1 MLTPSNWC
9 AIWSGGKHLQSQ
21 AITLKIV
28 RDPQGHP
35 VPEDGRIYSEHL
47 HEQIGAELFIKQV
60 IVLIAIVAFVVT
72 KISILRWRNKTREL
86 TLAKQLTPLS
96 KTLRLKYVNQKIKQ
110 K

>member
-1 MLTPSNWC
+1 MVKF
-9 AIWSGGKHLQSQ
+9 GK
-21 AITLKIV
+21 AITLKIL

-72 KISILRWRNKTREL
+72 TISILRWRNKTQEL

>member
-1 MLTPSNWC
+1 MVKF
-9 AIWSGGKHLQSQ
+9 GK
-21 AITLKIV
+21 AITLKIL

-47 HEQIGAELFIKQV
+47 HEEIGAELFIKQV
-60 IVLIAIVAFVVT
+60 IVLIAMVVFVET
-72 KISILRWRNKTREL
+72 TISILRWRNKTREL

>member
-1 MLTPSNWC
+1 M
-9 AIWSGGKHLQSQ
+9 QSQ
-21 AITLKIV
+21 ATTLKIL

-60 IVLIAIVAFVVT
+60 LIAMVAFVVT
-72 KISILRWRNKTREL
+72 TISILRWRNKTQEL

>member
-1 MLTPSNWC
+1 M
-9 AIWSGGKHLQSQ
+9 
-21 AITLKIV
+21 
-28 RDPQGHP
+28 
-35 VPEDGRIYSEHL
+35 PEDGRIYSEHL

-72 KISILRWRNKTREL
+72 KILRWRNKTQEL

-96 KTLRLKYVNQKIKQ
+96 KTLRLKYVIQKIKQ

>member
-1 MLTPSNWC
+1 M
-9 AIWSGGKHLQSQ
+9 
-21 AITLKIV
+21 
-28 RDPQGHP
+28 
-35 VPEDGRIYSEHL
+35 PEDGRIYSEHL

-60 IVLIAIVAFVVT
+60 IVFIAIVAFVVT
-72 KISILRWRNKTREL
+72 TILRWRNKTQEL